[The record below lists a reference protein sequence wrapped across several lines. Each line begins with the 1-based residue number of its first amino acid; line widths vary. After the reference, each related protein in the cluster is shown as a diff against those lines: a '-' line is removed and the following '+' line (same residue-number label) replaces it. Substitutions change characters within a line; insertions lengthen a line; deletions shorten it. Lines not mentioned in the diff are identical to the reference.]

1 MNRFNLNR
9 LMTTLAAASLALA
22 ASSVFAAD
30 EVAKDTKDFS
40 SRIGVVNS
48 EKIFKESN
56 LAKASQSKLQAEF
69 AKREKDLRDEAQK
82 IKSAA
87 EKLDKDAAVMSD
99 SDRVRKQRE
108 LADSD
113 RELQR
118 KQREFT
124 EDVNQRSFEE
134 RSKIAQK
141 ANQALKAVAEQR
153 KLDLIVQEAA
163 YVNPRIDVTEDVI
176 KALNNLR

>member
-1 MNRFNLNR
+1 MNRINSKLIQS
-9 LMTTLAAASLALA
+9 TLAALLV
-22 ASSVFAAD
+22 SVGLTSTAVLAAD
-30 EVAKDTKDFS
+30 EAKDFS
-40 SRIGVVNS
+40 GRIGVVNS
-48 EKIFKESN
+48 ERIFKESN
-56 LAKASQSKLQAEF
+56 MAKASQAKLQVEF
-69 AKREKDLRDEAQK
+69 AKREKELRDDAQK
-82 IKSAA
+82 IKTAA
-87 EKLDKDAAVMSD
+87 EKLDKDAAVMPD
-99 SDRVRKQRE
+99 AERVRKQRE
-108 LADSD
+108 LADAD

-141 ANQALKAVAEQR
+141 ANQALKVVAEQR

-163 YVNPRIDVTEDVI
+163 YVSPKIEVTDDVI

>member
-1 MNRFNLNR
+1 MNRINSKLIQS
-9 LMTTLAAASLALA
+9 TLATLLV
-22 ASSVFAAD
+22 SVGLTSTVVLAAD
-30 EVAKDTKDFS
+30 EAKDFS
-40 SRIGVVNS
+40 GRIGVVNS
-48 EKIFKESN
+48 ERIFKESN
-56 LAKASQSKLQAEF
+56 MAKASQAKLQTEF
-69 AKREKDLRDEAQK
+69 AKREKELRDDAQK
-82 IKSAA
+82 IKTAA
-87 EKLDKDAAVMSD
+87 EKLDKDAAVMPD
-99 SDRVRKQRE
+99 AERVRKQRE
-108 LADSD
+108 LADAD

-141 ANQALKAVAEQR
+141 ANQALKVVAEQR

-163 YVNPRIDVTEDVI
+163 YVSPKIEVTDDVI

>member
-1 MNRFNLNR
+1 MNRINSKLIQS
-9 LMTTLAAASLALA
+9 TLATLLVSVGLAST
-22 ASSVFAAD
+22 SVLAAD
-30 EVAKDTKDFS
+30 EAKDFS
-40 SRIGVVNS
+40 GRIGVVNS
-48 EKIFKESN
+48 ERIFKESN
-56 LAKASQSKLQAEF
+56 MAKASQAKLQSEF
-69 AKREKDLRDEAQK
+69 AKREKELRDDAQK
-82 IKSAA
+82 IKTAA
-87 EKLDKDAAVMSD
+87 EKLDKDAAVMPD
-99 SDRVRKQRE
+99 AERVRKQRE
-108 LADSD
+108 LADAD

-141 ANQALKAVAEQR
+141 ANQALKVVAEQR

-163 YVNPRIDVTEDVI
+163 YVSPKIEVTDDVI

>member
-1 MNRFNLNR
+1 MNRLNLNF
-9 LMTTLAAASLALA
+9 LTTTLVAASLGIA
-22 ASSVFAAD
+22 ATSVFAAD
-30 EVAKDTKDFS
+30 EVAKDFS
-40 SRIGVVNS
+40 GRIGVVNS

-99 SDRVRKQRE
+99 ADRVRKQRE

>member
-1 MNRFNLNR
+1 MNRINSTFIQS
-9 LMTTLAAASLALA
+9 TLASLLVSIGLTSTAVL
-22 ASSVFAAD
+22 AAD
-30 EVAKDTKDFS
+30 ETKDFS
-40 SRIGVVNS
+40 GRIGVVNS
-48 EKIFKESN
+48 ERIFKESN
-56 LAKASQSKLQAEF
+56 MAKASQAKLQTEF
-69 AKREKDLRDEAQK
+69 AKREKELRDDAQK
-82 IKSAA
+82 IKTAA
-87 EKLDKDAAVMSD
+87 EKLDKDAAVMPD
-99 SDRVRKQRE
+99 AERVRKQRE
-108 LADSD
+108 LADAD

-141 ANQALKAVAEQR
+141 ANQALKVVAEQR

-163 YVNPRIDVTEDVI
+163 YVSPKIEVTDDVI

>member
-1 MNRFNLNR
+1 MKHLVMSRLNA
-9 LMTTLAAASLALA
+9 TLVALVISTGFA
-22 ASSVFAAD
+22 TSQAIAAD
-30 EVAKDTKDFS
+30 EKDFS
-40 SRIGVVNS
+40 SKIGVVNS
-48 EKIFKESN
+48 ERIFKESN
-56 LAKASQSKLQAEF
+56 IAKASQAKLQSDF

-99 SDRVRKQRE
+99 TDRVRKQRE
-108 LADSD
+108 LADAD

-141 ANQALKAVAEQR
+141 ANQALKSVAER
-153 KLDLIVQEAA
+153 YKLELIVQEAA
-163 YVNPRIDVTEDVI
+163 YVNPRIDVTDDVI
-176 KALNNLR
+176 KALNSSR

>member
-1 MNRFNLNR
+1 MTRFNLNR
-9 LMTTLAAASLALA
+9 LITTLATASLVVS
-22 ASSVFAAD
+22 ASSIYAAD
-30 EVAKDTKDFS
+30 DVAKDAKDFS
-40 SRIGVVNS
+40 GRIGVVNS

-99 SDRVRKQRE
+99 ADRVRKQRE